1 MRVIHAAGRRAV
13 AAIVRDAPPVLLR
26 PVGPEDAD
34 RVQSFVR
41 ALSPQSRRSRFLS
54 GLSELLPYML
64 RRLTEPARPHEF
76 GLLALAG
83 DPGARSVVGMGH
95 CALEEG
101 STAELAVVVA
111 DAWQRRGVGT
121 RLVEAL
127 ARHVSG
133 VEALRGIVL
142 AENQAMLALARRL
155 GFRVFGDREPG
166 LVRIEKLLAPAAGA
180 GRGL

>member
-1 MRVIHAAGRRAV
+1 MRALHAMGGRALGAV
-13 AAIVRDAPPVLLR
+13 MRDPPPVLLR
-26 PVGPEDAD
+26 PVYPEDAE

-64 RRLTEPARPHEF
+64 RRLTEPAPPHEF

-83 DPGARSVVGMGH
+83 GPGARSVVGMGH
-95 CALEEG
+95 CALEGG
-101 STAELAVVVA
+101 SSAELAVVVA
-111 DAWQRRGVGT
+111 DAWQRRGIGT
-121 RLVEAL
+121 RLVHAL
-127 ARHVSG
+127 ARHASG

-166 LVRIEKLLAPAAGA
+166 LMRIEKLVTPAPGA

>member
-1 MRVIHAAGRRAV
+1 MGRRAV
-13 AAIVRDAPPVLLR
+13 AAVVRDAPPVLLR
-26 PVGPEDAD
+26 AVCPDDAD

-54 GLSELLPYML
+54 GLSELLPYMV
-64 RRLTEPARPHEF
+64 RRLTEPARPHGF
-76 GLLALAG
+76 GLLALVG

-95 CALEEG
+95 CALEDG
-101 STAELAVVVA
+101 SSAELAVVVA
-111 DAWQRRGVGT
+111 DAWQRRGIGT
-121 RLVEAL
+121 RLVQAL
-127 ARHVSG
+127 ARHASG
-133 VEALRGIVL
+133 VEALRGTVL

-166 LVRIEKLLAPAAGA
+166 LMQIEKLVTPAPGA